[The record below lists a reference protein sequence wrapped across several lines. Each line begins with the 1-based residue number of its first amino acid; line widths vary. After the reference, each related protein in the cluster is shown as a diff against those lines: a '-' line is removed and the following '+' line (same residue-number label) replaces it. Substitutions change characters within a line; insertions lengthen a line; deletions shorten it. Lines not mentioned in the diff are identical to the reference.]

1 MQISYVNAR
10 AYRNHGRGAAGVH
23 RRPKQADGIIFLVLK
38 AFVLLMSLSVAL
50 AQAGGTPNQDPNP
63 PAAQNPPAQ
72 QPGTTQQQDTTQ
84 QQQRPGFRIGV
95 AVNQVF
101 LSVNARSVGG
111 GFVRNLTKDSFRVFE
126 DGVPQQIV
134 NFYSEAV
141 PVHAVLLVD
150 ISGSTVSEQ
159 AEIRRAALELVKN
172 LGPEDQVAIIVFN
185 YQPRLICNWTND
197 RDRIENALLSIYPKG
212 TTVLHDALYVTFDD
226 LLKGVEGKK
235 AVILLTDGADTGS
248 SVDPTEVVEMAIKSE
263 AMVYTV
269 SKVDEYWAGAIAAR
283 QDPRYAMVR
292 EYSDDYILSNK
303 RYLERLSTQTGGK
316 VLDARAF
323 ATLVDVYKTVA
334 DELKNQYYMS
344 YIPANA
350 ARDGRW
356 RNIEIQ
362 SADPGIVA
370 STRPGYYAAQG
381 GTK

>member
-1 MQISYVNAR
+1 
-10 AYRNHGRGAAGVH
+10 
-23 RRPKQADGIIFLVLK
+23 
-38 AFVLLMSLSVAL
+38 MSLMTVAL
-50 AQAGGTPNQDPNP
+50 AQAGETPKQDPNP
-63 PAAQNPPAQ
+63 PAAQTPPAT
-72 QPGTTQQQDTTQ
+72 QPDTP
-84 QQQRPGFRIGV
+84 QQRPGFRIGV

-111 GFVRNLTKDSFRVFE
+111 GFVRELTKDSFRVFE
-126 DGVPQQIV
+126 DGVQQQIV

-141 PVHAVLLVD
+141 PVRVVLLVD

-197 RDRIENALLSIYPKG
+197 RERIENALLSIYPKG

-226 LLKGVEGKK
+226 LLKGVTGKK
-235 AVILLTDGADTGS
+235 AVVLLTDGADTGS
-248 SVDPTEVVEMAIKSE
+248 SVDPAEVQEMAIKSE

-269 SKVDEYWAGAIAAR
+269 SKLDEYWAGAIAAR

-344 YIPANA
+344 YTPTNP

-362 SADPGIVA
+362 SVNPGVVA
-370 STRPGYYAAQG
+370 STRPGYYAAQA
-381 GTK
+381 TQ